1 MKLRRTF
8 QSLLLFALLTVVGG
22 FGAIAQTNNCIVSM
36 VEEAVIEYYDTL
48 LTHHNYRLQKFT
60 RGELY
65 DTNIYLYL
73 NCIDEKLFVENLRNP
88 NQIPSH
94 IFFHKKGEYQFCR
107 RAPKSS
113 TGEWTYCRCPN
124 NRKSRAIEVMMISS
138 VDFVEDTL
146 CIHLTHCYYS
156 KEKEWRNG
164 RCIPVGNWEISG
176 GATWKYIFSEER
188 REWVCIQKRFR
199 EI

>member
-1 MKLRRTF
+1 MKPRRTF

-22 FGAIAQTNNCIVSM
+22 FSAIAQTNNRIVSM

-113 TGEWTYCRCPN
+113 TREWTYCRCPN
-124 NRKSRAIEVMMISS
+124 NRKTRAIEVIEISY

-146 CIHLTHCYYS
+146 CVRLTHCYYS

-164 RCIPVGNWEISG
+164 RCIPVGNWSISG

>member
-1 MKLRRTF
+1 MKKLCG
-8 QSLLLFALLTVVGG
+8 LLILLSSM
-22 FGAIAQTNNCIVSM
+22 FGAIAQTN
-36 VEEAVIEYYDTL
+36 
-48 LTHHNYRLQKFT
+48 
-60 RGELY
+60 
-65 DTNIYLYL
+65 
-73 NCIDEKLFVENLRNP
+73 NCIDEKLFVENLQNP

-94 IFFHKKGEYQFCR
+94 IFFHKKGGYQFVR
-107 RAPKSS
+107 RASLSS

>member
-1 MKLRRTF
+1 MKKLCVLF
-8 QSLLLFALLTVVGG
+8 VLLSSMV
-22 FGAIAQTNNCIVSM
+22 GAIAQTNNRIVSM
-36 VEEAVIEYYDTL
+36 VEEAVIECYDTL
-48 LTHHNYRLQKFT
+48 LTHQDYRLQKFT

-73 NCIDEKLFVENLRNP
+73 NCIDEKLFVENLQNP

-94 IFFHKKGEYQFCR
+94 IFFHKKGGYQFVR
-107 RAPKSS
+107 RASLSS

>member
-1 MKLRRTF
+1 MKPRRTF

-22 FGAIAQTNNCIVSM
+22 FGAIAQTNNRIVSM
-36 VEEAVIEYYDTL
+36 VEEAGIEYYDTL

-60 RGELY
+60 RGDLY

-94 IFFHKKGEYQFCR
+94 IFFHKKEGYQFVR

-113 TGEWTYCRCPN
+113 TGEWMYCRCPN
-124 NRKSRAIEVMMISS
+124 TRKSRAIEVMMISS